1 MSSANST
8 PRSFQPRSSPLPIV
22 EADYDQDSV
31 RSFDQ
36 SAINKHILSSTNY
49 QILNVIPSPPQQE
62 AVRVLQHLD
71 NHLVTQS
78 LAIIRSFQ
86 PAQFQPGSLAEK
98 EFRAYLQLSDCAD
111 DLVTKW
117 LNSYRSSGRSIGS
130 RYILRLIK
138 SYRHFQRPSMF

>member
-8 PRSFQPRSSPLPIV
+8 PRSFQPRSSPLPVV

-31 RSFDQ
+31 RSFNQ
-36 SAINKHILSSTNY
+36 PAINEHILSSTYY
-49 QILNVIPSPPQQE
+49 QIFNVIPSPPQQE
-62 AVRVLQHLD
+62 AIRVLQHLD
-71 NHLVTQS
+71 NLLVTQS
-78 LAIIRSFQ
+78 LAVVRSFQ
-86 PAQFQPGSLAEK
+86 PAPFQPGSLAEN
-98 EFRAYLQLSDCAD
+98 EFRAYLQLKDCAD

-117 LNSYRSSGRSIGS
+117 LNSYRSSGRSNGV